1 MMHNM
6 QFCVV
11 SILPC
16 ETK

>member
-1 MMHNM
+1 MHNM